1 MLAEST
7 NTTWKPPAA
16 HARGREN
23 RRMAHVVSVNVG
35 TPVTEQWAGRLG
47 ATAIRKRAV
56 DGPVAVRTLGLDGDQ
71 VADTKHH
78 GGVFQAVY
86 AFAEEDLARWAARIG
101 DPVQPGLF
109 GENLTTAGLDVNEAV
124 LGERWRIGTSVVSP
138 VDVRIPCNV
147 FKNWLGLND
156 LDNRAWVRRFTEEA
170 RPGPYLR
177 VLEEGHLRAGDE
189 IVVEHRPGHGVTVAT
204 MFRAMTTE
212 PDLLPLLLDVPGLS
226 EQVYARA
233 RTLRPGVNV

>member
-1 MLAEST
+1 
-7 NTTWKPPAA
+7 
-16 HARGREN
+16 
-23 RRMAHVVSVNVG
+23 MAHVVSVNVG

-71 VADTKHH
+71 VADTRHH

-86 AFAEEDLARWAARIG
+86 AFAEEDLARWAARLG
-101 DPVQPGLF
+101 GPVQPGLF
-109 GENLTTAGLDVNEAV
+109 GENLTTAGLDVNQAV
-124 LGERWRIGTSVVSP
+124 LGERWRIGTSVLSP

-156 LDNRAWVRRFTEEA
+156 LDNRAWVRRFTEEG

-233 RTLRPGVNV
+233 RALRRGVNV

>member
-1 MLAEST
+1 M
-7 NTTWKPPAA
+7 
-16 HARGREN
+16 AR
-23 RRMAHVVSVNVG
+23 VVSVNVG
-35 TPVTEQWAGRLG
+35 TPVVEEWAGRLG
-47 ATAIRKRAV
+47 STAIRKHAA
-56 DGPVAVRTLGLDGDQ
+56 DGPVAVRTLGLEGDR

-86 AFAEEDLARWAARIG
+86 AFAEEDLTRWAARFG
-101 DPVQPGLF
+101 RPVRPGLF
-109 GENLTTAGLDVNEAV
+109 GENLTTSGLDVNEAV
-124 LGERWRIGTSVVSP
+124 LGERWRIGTSMLSP

-156 LDNRAWVRRFTEEA
+156 VDNRAWVRQFTEDG

-177 VLEEGHLRAGDE
+177 VLEEGHLQAGDE
-189 IVVEHRPGHGVTVAT
+189 IVVEDRPDHGVTVAT

-212 PDLLPLLLDVPGLS
+212 PALLPLLLDVPGLS

-233 RTLRPGVNV
+233 RALRPGVQV